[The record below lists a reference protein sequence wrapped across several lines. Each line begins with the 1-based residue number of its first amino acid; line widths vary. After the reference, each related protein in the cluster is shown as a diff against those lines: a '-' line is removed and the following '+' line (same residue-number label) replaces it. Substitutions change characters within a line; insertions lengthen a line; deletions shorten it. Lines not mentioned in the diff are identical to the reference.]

1 MEPRRLIRFATA
13 TALVVGLTAGA
24 SVARAQ
30 GSGAAS
36 ASATMAVSVEI
47 TANCTVAAEPL
58 AFGAV
63 TAAEAPALGATSTIE
78 VSCGAAVP
86 FTVGLDDGQNFG
98 AGTRRAL
105 DPATGAYL
113 SYEIFSDAA
122 RTQRWG
128 ALGAETV
135 VDTPAADGTVR
146 LTAYGAIAS
155 ETQLAA
161 GSYGD
166 LVTVTTNF

>member
-1 MEPRRLIRFATA
+1 MERPHLLRLATA
-13 TALVVGLTAGA
+13 TALVWELAAGA

-30 GSGAAS
+30 GAGTAS
-36 ASATMAVSVEI
+36 AAMAVSVEI

-63 TAAEAPALGATSTIE
+63 TAAEAQSLGATSAIE
-78 VSCGAAVP
+78 VSCGADVP
-86 FTVGLDDGQNFG
+86 FTVALDDGQNFG

-135 VDTPAADGTVR
+135 VDTTSADGTVR

-155 ETQLAA
+155 ETQPAA
-161 GSYGD
+161 GRYGD

>member
-13 TALVVGLTAGA
+13 AALVWELAAGA
-24 SVARAQ
+24 SLARAQ
-30 GSGAAS
+30 GFGT

-47 TANCTVAAEPL
+47 TANCTIAAEPL

-63 TAAEAPALGATSTIE
+63 TAAQAPALGATSTIE
-78 VSCGAAVP
+78 VSCGADVP
-86 FTVGLDDGQNFG
+86 FTVGLDDGQNF
-98 AGTRRAL
+98 ADGTRRAL

-122 RTQRWG
+122 RTLRWG

-135 VDTPAADGTVR
+135 VDTTAADGTVR

-161 GSYGD
+161 GRYGD